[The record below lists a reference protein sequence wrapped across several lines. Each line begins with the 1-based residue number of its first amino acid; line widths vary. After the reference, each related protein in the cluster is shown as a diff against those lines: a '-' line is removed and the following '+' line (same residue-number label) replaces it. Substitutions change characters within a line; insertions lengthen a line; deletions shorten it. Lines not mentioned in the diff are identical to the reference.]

1 MIHQGEGGGG
11 IQVKRSENRCGISA
25 FGVGKGLCS
34 LSKWYTAILRKV
46 FRKKA
51 LILITFKK
59 VHAARLKGGLGIH
72 WNFSYWPGGNVQ
84 V

>member
-1 MIHQGEGGGG
+1 MFS
-11 IQVKRSENRCGISA
+11 VKMVYS
-25 FGVGKGLCS
+25 
-34 LSKWYTAILRKV
+34 YLRKV

-72 WNFSYWPGGNVQ
+72 WNFAYWPGGNVQ